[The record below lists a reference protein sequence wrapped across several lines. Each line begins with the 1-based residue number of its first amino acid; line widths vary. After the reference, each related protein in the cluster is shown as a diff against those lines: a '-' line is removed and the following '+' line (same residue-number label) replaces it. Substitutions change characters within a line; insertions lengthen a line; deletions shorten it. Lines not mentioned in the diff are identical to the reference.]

1 MKRIQL
7 LAAVAMGVI
16 TLASCSS
23 DEVISSVDQN
33 KAIGFDAMANK
44 SSRTEVSTNNIER
57 FRVFGC
63 TMDAGTT
70 NNHAT
75 IFNGITVK
83 RPNLTSQN
91 WGYENVQYWAP
102 NKDYYFVAISTNVM
116 DPKWA
121 FTAPDTH
128 PEGLATGDSFKG
140 YGTVTM
146 DVAAVSADND
156 LVYAYASRTT
166 DAEITNTTKVPFS
179 FNHMLSRLGLKFTNA
194 IASTGYTIVISDVKI
209 TGIAANGSVEL
220 GGDPSALAWTM
231 STETASVTA
240 TVPSNNELVKD
251 GSTTS
256 AYKFIIPGS
265 QAISIEF
272 TATVKLNGTVY
283 STRTLNGTIAAK
295 EYQPGKSYML
305 NASITTDNIAPGG
318 AKPIEFTVT
327 SVAGWGD
334 DNNDDITL
342 GN

>member
-146 DVAAVSADND
+146 DVAAVNADND
-156 LVYAYASRTT
+156 LVYSYASRTT

-220 GGDPSALAWTM
+220 GGESALAWTM

-272 TATVKLNGTVY
+272 IATVKLNGTVY

-327 SVAGWGD
+327 TVAGWGD
-334 DNNDDITL
+334 DNNDNITL

>member
-1 MKRIQL
+1 
-7 LAAVAMGVI
+7 MGVI

-146 DVAAVSADND
+146 DVAAVNADND
-156 LVYAYASRTT
+156 LVYSYASRTT

-220 GGDPSALAWTM
+220 GGESALAWTM

-272 TATVKLNGTVY
+272 IATVKLNGTVY

-327 SVAGWGD
+327 TVAGWGD
-334 DNNDDITL
+334 DNNDNITL